1 MLELVLGATR
11 APLLPA
17 KKFLQKPVYKKFPFL
32 FDNIFLVLEN
42 GYFWAHF
49 PAGNYMFKLLDTINP
64 LELFIFTNVIRCP
77 RLPLWV
83 GCFIYF

>member
-42 GYFWAHF
+42 GYF
-49 PAGNYMFKLLDTINP
+49 
-64 LELFIFTNVIRCP
+64 
-77 RLPLWV
+77 
-83 GCFIYF
+83 